1 MMTDIEKTVR
11 VQRAEIERLCAAL
24 AAAESS
30 AAERPA
36 LVAAERRNAR
46 LSRRVQD
53 LEHLLA
59 QAGGKTIEQI
69 LEDRTTGSFLP
80 RWQ

>member
-1 MMTDIEKTVR
+1 MSRAELEAVVAI
-11 VQRAEIERLCAAL
+11 QRAEIERLCAAL

-46 LSRRVQD
+46 LSRHVRD
-53 LEHLLA
+53 LRRLLA
-59 QAGGKTIEQI
+59 RAGGQT
-69 LEDRTTGSFLP
+69 LEEVLDDRTEGSFLP
-80 RWQ
+80 RW